1 MSGREQEGMDI
12 YLPIAGMSINFFL
25 ILGIGGVVGFLSGLF
40 GVGGG
45 FLLTPLMM
53 MIGIPPAVAAASDS
67 NQIVAAASSGAFAH
81 WRLGNVDFKM
91 GLVILAGGIFGGTIG
106 VQLVK
111 ILRAMGNF
119 EFVMTVTY
127 VLMLGL
133 VGGAMFVESWRTIR
147 RSKSAAAETAP
158 APVKESGLTRLFNKM
173 PLKMD
178 FHRSGLNTSAIFP
191 FTIGTI
197 VGIMAAILGVGGGF
211 IMVPA
216 MIYIIGMP
224 TIAAIGTDLFQI
236 VLTSANV
243 TLQQAIVNHTVDLLL
258 ALILLAGSTI
268 GAQFGAV
275 AGKRLKGE
283 QIRILLAII
292 VLALTVKLFLDL
304 VLTPSDLVSLAPA
317 KGGGH

>member
-1 MSGREQEGMDI
+1 MEI

-25 ILGIGGVVGFLSGLF
+25 ILGVGGMVGFLSGLF

-53 MIGIPPAVAAASDS
+53 MIGIPPAVAVASDS

-91 GLVILAGGIFGGTIG
+91 GLIILAGGITGGTIG
-106 VQLVK
+106 VQFVK
-111 ILRAMGNF
+111 VLRAMGNF
-119 EFVMTVTY
+119 EFVMKVVY

-133 VGGAMFVESWRTIR
+133 VGGAMFIESLRTIR
-147 RSKSAAAETAP
+147 RSRGATAEAAAETP
-158 APVKESGLTRLFNKM
+158 TGGGGLTRLFNKM

-191 FTIGTI
+191 FAIGTT
-197 VGIMAAILGVGGGF
+197 VGIMAALLGVGGGF

-258 ALILLAGSTI
+258 ALILLGGSTI

>member
-1 MSGREQEGMDI
+1 MEI

-25 ILGIGGVVGFLSGLF
+25 VIGIGGLVGFLSGLF

-67 NQIVAAASSGAFAH
+67 NQIVAAAASGAFAH

-91 GLVILAGGIFGGTIG
+91 GLVILSGGIAGGTIG

-111 ILRAMGNF
+111 VLRAVGNF
-119 EFVMTVTY
+119 EFVMKVVY

-133 VGGAMFVESWRTIR
+133 VGGAMFIESLRTIR
-147 RSKSAAAETAP
+147 RSKSSGAAAATTLGEPKLA
-158 APVKESGLTRLFNKM
+158 RLFTKM
-173 PLKMD
+173 PLKMH
-178 FHRSGLNTSAIFP
+178 FQRSGLHTSAIFP

-197 VGIMAAILGVGGGF
+197 VGIMAALLGVGGGF

-243 TLQQAIVNHTVDLLL
+243 TLQQAFVNKTVDLLL
-258 ALILLAGSTI
+258 ALILLGGSTI
-268 GAQFGAV
+268 GAQFGAM

-292 VLALTVKLFLDL
+292 VLVLTVKIFLDL
-304 VLTPSDLVSLAPA
+304 VITPSDLVSLAPA

>member
-1 MSGREQEGMDI
+1 
-12 YLPIAGMSINFFL
+12 
-25 ILGIGGVVGFLSGLF
+25 
-40 GVGGG
+40 
-45 FLLTPLMM
+45 
-53 MIGIPPAVAAASDS
+53 
-67 NQIVAAASSGAFAH
+67 
-81 WRLGNVDFKM
+81 M
-91 GLVILAGGIFGGTIG
+91 GLIILAGGIAGGTVG

-119 EFVMTVTY
+119 EFVMKVVY

-133 VGGAMFVESWRTIR
+133 VGGAMFIESLRTIR
-147 RSKSAAAETAP
+147 RSRNPEACVLAP
-158 APVKESGLTRLFNKM
+158 SEPKMARLFAKM
-173 PLKMD
+173 PLKMN
-178 FHRSGLNTSAIFP
+178 FARSGLNTSAIFP

-243 TLQQAIVNHTVDLLL
+243 TLQQAFVNKTVDLLL
-258 ALILLAGSTI
+258 ALILLGGSTI
-268 GAQFGAV
+268 GAQFGATF
-275 AGKRLKGE
+275 GKKLKGE
-283 QIRILLAII
+283 QIRILLAVI
-292 VLALTVKLFLDL
+292 VLVLTFKLFLDL
-304 VLTPSDLVSLAPA
+304 VITPSDLVSLAPA

>member
-1 MSGREQEGMDI
+1 MDI

-25 ILGIGGVVGFLSGLF
+25 VLGIGGLVGFLSGLF

-91 GLVILAGGIFGGTIG
+91 GLIILVGGIFGGTIG

-111 ILRAMGNF
+111 ILRAVGNF
-119 EFVMTVTY
+119 EFVMKVVY

-133 VGGAMFVESWRTIR
+133 VGGAMFIESWRTIR
-147 RSKSAAAETAP
+147 RSKGGETPGSEELGGA
-158 APVKESGLTRLFNKM
+158 KLGKLFDRL
-173 PLKMD
+173 PLKMH
-178 FHRSGLNTSAIFP
+178 FQRSGLHTSAIFP
-191 FTIGTI
+191 FSIGTS
-197 VGIMAAILGVGGGF
+197 VGILAALLGVGGGF

-224 TIAAIGTDLFQI
+224 TIVAIGTDLFQI

-243 TLQQAIVNHTVDLLL
+243 TLQQAFVNHTVDLLL

-268 GAQFGAV
+268 GAQFGATF
-275 AGKRLKGE
+275 GKRLKGE
-283 QIRILLAII
+283 QIRILLAVI
-292 VLALTVKLFLDL
+292 VLAMTAKLLMDL
-304 VLTPSDLVSLAPA
+304 VLTPANLVALARH
-317 KGGGH
+317 GGGH

>member
-1 MSGREQEGMDI
+1 MEI

-25 ILGIGGVVGFLSGLF
+25 VIGIGGVVGFLSGLF

-67 NQIVAAASSGAFAH
+67 NQIVAAAASGAFAH

-91 GLVILAGGIFGGTIG
+91 GLVILAGGITGGTIG

-111 ILRAMGNF
+111 VLRAVGNF
-119 EFVMTVTY
+119 EFVMKGVY

-133 VGGAMFVESWRTIR
+133 VGGAMFIESLRTIL
-147 RSKSAAAETAP
+147 RSKSSGAAAAATVGEPKLA
-158 APVKESGLTRLFNKM
+158 KLFGKL
-173 PLKMD
+173 PLKMH
-178 FHRSGLNTSAIFP
+178 FHRSGLQTSAIFP

-197 VGIMAAILGVGGGF
+197 VGVMAALLGVGGGF

-243 TLQQAIVNHTVDLLL
+243 TLQQAFVNKTVDLLL
-258 ALILLAGSTI
+258 ALILLGGSTI
-268 GAQFGAV
+268 GAQFGAM

-292 VLALTVKLFLDL
+292 VLVLTVKIFLDL
-304 VLTPSDLVSLAPA
+304 VITPSDLVSLAPA

>member
-1 MSGREQEGMDI
+1 MEI

-25 ILGIGGVVGFLSGLF
+25 ILGAGGLVGFLSGLF

-45 FLLTPLMM
+45 FLLTPLLM

-67 NQIVAAASSGAFAH
+67 NQIVARASSGAFAP

-91 GLVILAGGIFGGTIG
+91 GLVILIGGIAGGTVG
-106 VQLVK
+106 VQVVK
-111 ILRAMGNF
+111 YLRAMGNF
-119 EFVMTVTY
+119 EFVMKVVY

-133 VGGAMFVESWRTIR
+133 VGSAMFMESWRTIR
-147 RSKSAAAETAP
+147 RSRSGAEVSEQIGGA
-158 APVKESGLTRLFNKM
+158 KLGQLFSIL
-173 PLKMD
+173 PLKMH
-178 FHRSGLNTSAIFP
+178 FHRSGLHTSAIFP
-191 FTIGTI
+191 FGIGAT
-197 VGIMAAILGVGGGF
+197 VGFMAALLGVGGGF

-243 TLQQAIVNHTVDLLL
+243 TLQQAFVNKTVDLLL
-258 ALILLAGSTI
+258 ALILLGGSTI
-268 GAQFGAV
+268 GAQFGAI
-275 AGKRLKGE
+275 AGRRLKGE

-292 VLALTVKLFLDL
+292 VLALTVKIFLDL
-304 VLTPSDLVSLAPA
+304 VLTPADLVSLAPA

>member
-1 MSGREQEGMDI
+1 MEI

-25 ILGIGGVVGFLSGLF
+25 ILGIGGLVGFLSGLF

-81 WRLGNVDFKM
+81 WRLGNVDIKM
-91 GLVILAGGIFGGTIG
+91 GLIILAGGITGGTIG

-111 ILRAMGNF
+111 VLRSLGNF
-119 EFVMTVTY
+119 EFVMKVVY

-133 VGGAMFVESWRTIR
+133 VGGAMFLESLRTIR
-147 RSKSAAAETAP
+147 RSMGSSGEAAAAVV
-158 APVKESGLTRLFNKM
+158 PVSEPKLGKLFTKL
-173 PLKMD
+173 PLRMH
-178 FHRSGLNTSAIFP
+178 FHRSGLHTSAIFP
-191 FTIGTI
+191 FSIGTA
-197 VGIMAAILGVGGGF
+197 VGIMAALLGVGGGF

-243 TLQQAIVNHTVDLLL
+243 TLQQAFVNHTVDLLL
-258 ALILLAGSTI
+258 ALILLGGSTI

-283 QIRILLAII
+283 QIRILLAVI
-292 VLALTVKLFLDL
+292 VLAMTVKLFLDL
-304 VLTPSDLVSLAPA
+304 VLTPTDLVSLAAA

>member
-1 MSGREQEGMDI
+1 MEI
-12 YLPIAGMSINFFL
+12 YLPIAGISINFFL
-25 ILGIGGVVGFLSGLF
+25 ILGCGGLVGFLSGLF

-111 ILRAMGNF
+111 VLRAMGNF
-119 EFVMTVTY
+119 EFVMTVVY

-133 VGGAMFVESWRTIR
+133 VGGAMFVESLRTIR
-147 RSKSAAAETAP
+147 RSKGATAEAVMAAP
-158 APVKESGLTRLFNKM
+158 ASESGLTRLFNKL

-191 FTIGTI
+191 FTIGTT

-243 TLQQAIVNHTVDLLL
+243 TLQQAMVNHTVDLLL
-258 ALILLAGSTI
+258 ALILLSGSTI

>member
-1 MSGREQEGMDI
+1 MEI
-12 YLPIAGMSINFFL
+12 YLPIAGMSINLFL
-25 ILGIGGVVGFLSGLF
+25 VIGIGGMVGFLSGLF

-67 NQIVAAASSGAFAH
+67 NQICAAAASGAFAH

-91 GLVILAGGIFGGTIG
+91 GAVILAGGITGGTIG

-111 ILRAMGNF
+111 VLRALGNF
-119 EFVMTVTY
+119 EFVMKVVY
-127 VLMLGL
+127 VIMLGL
-133 VGGAMFVESWRTIR
+133 VGGAMFIESLRTIR
-147 RSKSAAAETAP
+147 ASRGMDPGAAAVASEPKLA
-158 APVKESGLTRLFNKM
+158 KLFTKL
-173 PLKMD
+173 PLKMH
-178 FHRSGLNTSAIFP
+178 FERSGLYTSAVFP

-197 VGIMAAILGVGGGF
+197 VGIMAALLGVGGGF

-243 TLQQAIVNHTVDLLL
+243 TLQQAFVNKTVDLLL
-258 ALILLAGSTI
+258 ALLLLAGSTI

-275 AGKRLKGE
+275 FGKRLKGE

-292 VLALTVKLFLDL
+292 VLSLTVKLFLDL

>member
-1 MSGREQEGMDI
+1 MEI

-25 ILGIGGVVGFLSGLF
+25 VIGIGGVVGFLSGLF

-91 GLVILAGGIFGGTIG
+91 GLVILAGGILGGTVG

-111 ILRAMGNF
+111 VLRAMGNF
-119 EFVMTVTY
+119 EFVMKVVY

-133 VGGAMFVESWRTIR
+133 VGSAMFIESWRTIR
-147 RSKSAAAETAP
+147 RSKAEAGGAAAVA
-158 APVKESGLTRLFNKM
+158 VGESGLTRLLNKM

-178 FHRSGLNTSAIFP
+178 FQRSGLHTSAIFP
-191 FTIGTI
+191 FGIGAI
-197 VGIMAAILGVGGGF
+197 VGVMAALLGVGGGF

-243 TLQQAIVNHTVDLLL
+243 TLQQAFVNKTVDLLL
-258 ALILLAGSTI
+258 ALILLFGSTI
-268 GAQFGAV
+268 GAQFGAM

-292 VLALTVKLFLDL
+292 VLVLTVKIFLDL

>member
-1 MSGREQEGMDI
+1 MEI
-12 YLPIAGMSINFFL
+12 YLPIAGMSINVFL
-25 ILGIGGVVGFLSGLF
+25 ILGCGGAVGFLSGLF

-133 VGGAMFVESWRTIR
+133 VGG
-147 RSKSAAAETAP
+147 
-158 APVKESGLTRLFNKM
+158 
-173 PLKMD
+173 
-178 FHRSGLNTSAIFP
+178 
-191 FTIGTI
+191 
-197 VGIMAAILGVGGGF
+197 GF

-258 ALILLAGSTI
+258 ALILLSGSTI

>member
-1 MSGREQEGMDI
+1 
-12 YLPIAGMSINFFL
+12 
-25 ILGIGGVVGFLSGLF
+25 
-40 GVGGG
+40 
-45 FLLTPLMM
+45 MM

-111 ILRAMGNF
+111 VLRAMGNF
-119 EFVMTVTY
+119 EFVMKVVY

-147 RSKSAAAETAP
+147 RSKGSTAEAAMAAP
-158 APVKESGLTRLFNKM
+158 ASESSLTRLFNKL
-173 PLKMD
+173 PLKMNFD
-178 FHRSGLNTSAIFP
+178 RSGLNTSAIFP

-258 ALILLAGSTI
+258 ALILLSGSTI

-292 VLALTVKLFLDL
+292 VLVLTVKMFLDL
-304 VLTPSDLVSLAPA
+304 VLTPSDLVSLATS
-317 KGGGH
+317 GGGH

>member
-1 MSGREQEGMDI
+1 MEI
-12 YLPIAGMSINFFL
+12 YLPIAGMSINVFL
-25 ILGIGGVVGFLSGLF
+25 ILGVGGGVGFLSGLF

-147 RSKSAAAETAP
+147 RSKGAGAEAAAA
-158 APVKESGLTRLFNKM
+158 APVTESSLTRIFNKL
-173 PLKMD
+173 PLKMN

-191 FTIGTI
+191 FSIGTI

-258 ALILLAGSTI
+258 ALILLSGSTI
-268 GAQFGAV
+268 GAQFGAI

>member
-1 MSGREQEGMDI
+1 MDI
-12 YLPIAGMSINFFL
+12 YLPIAGISINFFL
-25 ILGIGGVVGFLSGLF
+25 ILGCGGAVGFLSGLF

-91 GLVILAGGIFGGTIG
+91 GLVILAGGIFGGTVG

-111 ILRAMGNF
+111 VLRAMGNF

-133 VGGAMFVESWRTIR
+133 VGGAMFIESWRTIR
-147 RSKSAAAETAP
+147 RSKGATAEAAMA
-158 APVKESGLTRLFNKM
+158 APVTESSLTRIFNKL
-173 PLKMD
+173 PLKMN

-191 FTIGTI
+191 FAIGTI

-258 ALILLAGSTI
+258 ALILLSGSTI
-268 GAQFGAV
+268 GAQFGAI

>member
-1 MSGREQEGMDI
+1 
-12 YLPIAGMSINFFL
+12 
-25 ILGIGGVVGFLSGLF
+25 
-40 GVGGG
+40 
-45 FLLTPLMM
+45 
-53 MIGIPPAVAAASDS
+53 
-67 NQIVAAASSGAFAH
+67 
-81 WRLGNVDFKM
+81 M

-119 EFVMTVTY
+119 EFVMKVVY

-133 VGGAMFVESWRTIR
+133 VGGAMFIESWRTIR
-147 RSKSAAAETAP
+147 RSKRATAEDTAP
-158 APVKESGLTRLFNKM
+158 VTESSLTRIFNKL
-173 PLKMD
+173 PLKMN
-178 FHRSGLNTSAIFP
+178 FERSGLNTSAIFP
-191 FTIGTI
+191 FAIGTI
-197 VGIMAAILGVGGGF
+197 VGVMAAILGVGGGF

-243 TLQQAIVNHTVDLLL
+243 TLQQAIVNQTVDLLL
-258 ALILLAGSTI
+258 ALILLSGSTI

>member
-1 MSGREQEGMDI
+1 MK
-12 YLPIAGMSINFFL
+12 
-25 ILGIGGVVGFLSGLF
+25 VV
-40 GVGGG
+40 
-45 FLLTPLMM
+45 
-53 MIGIPPAVAAASDS
+53 
-67 NQIVAAASSGAFAH
+67 
-81 WRLGNVDFKM
+81 
-91 GLVILAGGIFGGTIG
+91 
-106 VQLVK
+106 
-111 ILRAMGNF
+111 
-119 EFVMTVTY
+119 Y

-133 VGGAMFVESWRTIR
+133 VGGAMFIESWRTIR
-147 RSKSAAAETAP
+147 RSKAEAGGAAAVA
-158 APVKESGLTRLFNKM
+158 VGESGLTRLLNKM

-178 FHRSGLNTSAIFP
+178 FQRSGLHTSAIFP
-191 FTIGTI
+191 FGIGAI
-197 VGIMAAILGVGGGF
+197 VGVMAALLGVGGGF

-243 TLQQAIVNHTVDLLL
+243 TLQQAFVNKTVDLLL
-258 ALILLAGSTI
+258 ALILLFGSTI
-268 GAQFGAV
+268 GAQFGAM

-292 VLALTVKLFLDL
+292 VLVLTVKIFLDL

>member
-1 MSGREQEGMDI
+1 MEI

-25 ILGIGGVVGFLSGLF
+25 VIGIGALVGFLSGLF

-53 MIGIPPAVAAASDS
+53 MIGIPPPVAAASDS
-67 NQIVAAASSGAFAH
+67 CQIVAAASSGAFAH

-91 GLVILAGGIFGGTIG
+91 GLTVLAGGIIGGTIG

-111 ILRAMGNF
+111 VLRAIGNF
-119 EFVMTVTY
+119 EFVMKVVY

-133 VGGAMFVESWRTIR
+133 VGGAMFLESFRTIR
-147 RSKSAAAETAP
+147 RSRNPETCTIAP
-158 APVKESGLTRLFNKM
+158 GEPKLARLFEKL
-173 PLKMD
+173 PLKVN
-178 FHRSGLNTSAIFP
+178 FARSGLHTSAIFP
-191 FTIGTI
+191 FAIGTT
-197 VGIMAAILGVGGGF
+197 VGIMAALLGVGGGF

-224 TIAAIGTDLFQI
+224 TIVAIGTDLFQI

-243 TLQQAIVNHTVDLLL
+243 TLQQAFVNKTVDLLL
-258 ALILLAGSTI
+258 ALVLLAGSTI
-268 GAQFGAV
+268 GAQFGAI
-275 AGKRLKGE
+275 AGKRLRGE

-292 VLALTVKLFLDL
+292 VLAMTIKLFLDL
-304 VLTPSDLVSLAPA
+304 VITPEYMVSLAPA

>member
-1 MSGREQEGMDI
+1 MEI
-12 YLPIAGMSINFFL
+12 YLPIAGISINFFL
-25 ILGIGGVVGFLSGLF
+25 VIGIGGLVGFLSGLF

-67 NQIVAAASSGAFAH
+67 CQIVAAASSGAFAH

-91 GLVILAGGIFGGTIG
+91 GLVILLGGITGGTIG

-111 ILRAMGNF
+111 VLRAIGNF
-119 EFVMTVTY
+119 EFVMKVVY

-133 VGGAMFVESWRTIR
+133 VGGAMFVESGRTIR
-147 RSKSAAAETAP
+147 RSRNPQAEALAAAP
-158 APVKESGLTRLFNKM
+158 AEPRLARLFARL
-173 PLKMD
+173 PLKMH
-178 FHRSGLNTSAIFP
+178 FARSGLHTSAIFP
-191 FTIGTI
+191 FSIGTT
-197 VGIMAAILGVGGGF
+197 VGIMAALLGVGGGF

-224 TIAAIGTDLFQI
+224 TIVAIGTDLFQI

-243 TLQQAIVNHTVDLLL
+243 TLQQAFVNKTVDLLL
-258 ALILLAGSTI
+258 ALILLMGSTI

-283 QIRILLAII
+283 QIRILLAVI
-292 VLALTVKLFLDL
+292 VLVLTAKLFLDL
-304 VLTPSDLVSLAPA
+304 VLTPADLVSLAPA

>member
-1 MSGREQEGMDI
+1 MEI

-25 ILGIGGVVGFLSGLF
+25 VIGIGGLVGFLSGLF

-91 GLVILAGGIFGGTIG
+91 GLIILAGGIFGGTIG

-111 ILRAMGNF
+111 VLRAAGNF
-119 EFVMTVTY
+119 EFVMKVVY

-133 VGGAMFVESWRTIR
+133 VGGAMFMESLRTIL
-147 RSKSAAAETAP
+147 RSKKQGAAVETTAVSEP
-158 APVKESGLTRLFNKM
+158 KLGRLFAKL
-173 PLKMD
+173 PLKMH
-178 FHRSGLNTSAIFP
+178 FHRSGLSTSAIFP
-191 FTIGTI
+191 FSIGTI
-197 VGIMAAILGVGGGF
+197 VGIMAALLGVGGGF

-243 TLQQAIVNHTVDLLL
+243 TLQQAMFNKTVDLLL
-258 ALILLAGSTI
+258 ALILLFGSTI
-268 GAQFGAV
+268 GAQFGAIV
-275 AGKRLKGE
+275 GRRLKGE
-283 QIRILLAII
+283 QIRILLAVI
-292 VLALTVKLFLDL
+292 VLVLTVKIFLDL
-304 VLTPSDLVSLAPA
+304 VITPSDLVSLAPA
-317 KGGGH
+317 TGGGH

>member
-1 MSGREQEGMDI
+1 MEI

-25 ILGIGGVVGFLSGLF
+25 VLGIGGTVGFLSGLF

-67 NQIVAAASSGAFAH
+67 CQIVAAASSGAFAH
-81 WRLGNVDFKM
+81 WRLGNVDFKL
-91 GLVILAGGIFGGTIG
+91 GLVILLGGITGGTIG

-111 ILRAMGNF
+111 VLRAMGNF
-119 EFVMTVTY
+119 EFVMKVVY
-127 VLMLGL
+127 VIMLGL
-133 VGGAMFVESWRTIR
+133 VGGAMFVESLRTIR
-147 RSKSAAAETAP
+147 RSRRPEACAIAP
-158 APVKESGLTRLFNKM
+158 SEPRLARLFAKM
-173 PLKMD
+173 PLKMH
-178 FHRSGLNTSAIFP
+178 FARSGLHTSAIFP
-191 FTIGTI
+191 YSIGTI
-197 VGIMAAILGVGGGF
+197 VGVMAALLGVGGGF

-224 TIAAIGTDLFQI
+224 TIVAIGTDLFQI

-243 TLQQAIVNHTVDLLL
+243 TLQQAFVNKTVDLLL
-258 ALILLAGSTI
+258 ALILLGGSTI
-268 GAQFGAV
+268 GAQFGA
-275 AGKRLKGE
+275 AFGKRLRGE
-283 QIRILLAII
+283 QIRILLAVI

-304 VLTPSDLVSLAPA
+304 VLTPGDLVSLAPA

>member
-1 MSGREQEGMDI
+1 MEI
-12 YLPIAGMSINFFL
+12 YLPIAGMSINVFL
-25 ILGIGGVVGFLSGLF
+25 ILGVGSLVGFLSGLF

-111 ILRAMGNF
+111 FLRAMGNF

-147 RSKSAAAETAP
+147 RSKAATAADTAP
-158 APVKESGLTRLFNKM
+158 APVTESSLTRIFNKL
-173 PLKMD
+173 PLKMN

-258 ALILLAGSTI
+258 ALILLSGSTI

>member
-1 MSGREQEGMDI
+1 MEI

-25 ILGIGGVVGFLSGLF
+25 VIGIGGVVGFLSGLF

-91 GLVILAGGIFGGTIG
+91 GLVILAGGILGGTVG

-111 ILRAMGNF
+111 VLRDMGNF
-119 EFVMTVTY
+119 EFVMKVVY

-133 VGGAMFVESWRTIR
+133 VGSAMFIESWRTIR
-147 RSKSAAAETAP
+147 RSKATAGGAAAVA
-158 APVKESGLTRLFNKM
+158 VGESGLTRLLNKM
-173 PLKMD
+173 PLKMN
-178 FHRSGLNTSAIFP
+178 FQRSGLHASAIFP
-191 FTIGTI
+191 FSIGAI
-197 VGIMAAILGVGGGF
+197 VGVMAALLGVGGGF

-243 TLQQAIVNHTVDLLL
+243 TLQQAFVNKTVDLLL
-258 ALILLAGSTI
+258 ALVLLFGSTI
-268 GAQFGAV
+268 GAQFGAM

-283 QIRILLAII
+283 QIRILLAIS
-292 VLALTVKLFLDL
+292 VLVLTVKIFLDL

-317 KGGGH
+317 KDGGH

>member
-1 MSGREQEGMDI
+1 
-12 YLPIAGMSINFFL
+12 
-25 ILGIGGVVGFLSGLF
+25 
-40 GVGGG
+40 
-45 FLLTPLMM
+45 MM

-91 GLVILAGGIFGGTIG
+91 GLVILAGGIFGGTVG

>member
-1 MSGREQEGMDI
+1 MDI
-12 YLPIAGMSINFFL
+12 YLPIAGMSLNIFL
-25 ILGIGGVVGFLSGLF
+25 VLGIGGMVGFLSGLF

-91 GLVILAGGIFGGTIG
+91 GLIILVGGVFGGTIG

-111 ILRAMGNF
+111 VLRAVGNF
-119 EFVMTVTY
+119 EFVMKVVY

-133 VGGAMFVESWRTIR
+133 VGGAMFVESLRTIR
-147 RSKSAAAETAP
+147 RSKNPSVEAVAGTP
-158 APVKESGLTRLFNKM
+158 TGSGLSSLFNKL
-173 PLKMD
+173 PLKMN
-178 FHRSGLNTSAIFP
+178 FQRSGLNTSAIFP
-191 FTIGTI
+191 FSIGTT
-197 VGIMAAILGVGGGF
+197 VGIMAALLGVGGGF

-224 TIAAIGTDLFQI
+224 TIVAIGTDLFQI

-243 TLQQAIVNHTVDLLL
+243 TLQQAFVNHTVDLLL
-258 ALILLAGSTI
+258 ALILLGGSTI

-283 QIRILLAII
+283 QIRILLAVI
-292 VLALTVKLFLDL
+292 VLAMTVKLFLDL
-304 VLTPSDLVSLAPA
+304 VLTPTDLVSLAKA
-317 KGGGH
+317 GGGH

>member
-1 MSGREQEGMDI
+1 MEI

-91 GLVILAGGIFGGTIG
+91 GLIILAGGIFGGTIG
-106 VQLVK
+106 VQFVK
-111 ILRAMGNF
+111 VLRAMGNF
-119 EFVMTVTY
+119 EFVMKVVY

-133 VGGAMFVESWRTIR
+133 VGGAMFLESLRTIR
-147 RSKSAAAETAP
+147 RSMGSSAEAAAA
-158 APVKESGLTRLFNKM
+158 APVSEPKLSKLFGKL
-173 PLKMD
+173 PLRMH
-178 FHRSGLNTSAIFP
+178 FHRSGLHTSAIFP
-191 FTIGTI
+191 FSIGTA
-197 VGIMAAILGVGGGF
+197 VGIMAALLGVGGGF

-224 TIAAIGTDLFQI
+224 TIVAIGTDLFQI

-243 TLQQAIVNHTVDLLL
+243 TLQQAFVNHTVDLLL
-258 ALILLAGSTI
+258 ALILLGGSTI

-283 QIRILLAII
+283 QIRILLAVI
-292 VLALTVKLFLDL
+292 VLAMTVKLFLDL
-304 VLTPSDLVSLAPA
+304 VLTPTDLVSLAA
-317 KGGGH
+317 GKGGGH